1 MSTTALLT
9 MSLRITDG
17 DMNTDS
23 TPPVFV
29 VSKTIA
35 GINNYDHK
43 RRIVNN
49 TTATLWSASAA
60 SEVVAD
66 FDLAV
71 LWVETGSLEVE
82 LTCNDGDAAEAIF
95 TVTVAADAPLV
106 LADDA
111 GRYNTGALTGTA
123 DVIDL
128 IRVKNSAA
136 TDVVV
141 HLLLA
146 T

>member
-29 VSKTIA
+29 VQKTVA
-35 GINNYDHK
+35 GITAYDHK
-43 RRIVNN
+43 RRVVNN
-49 TTATLWSASAA
+49 TTVDLWSSTAVG
-60 SEVVAD
+60 EVVSD

-82 LTCNDGDAAEAIF
+82 LTCNDGHASEAIF
-95 TVTVAADAPLV
+95 TVTVTADCPLV
-106 LADDA
+106 LGDDA
-111 GRYNTGALTGTA
+111 ARYNPGSLSGSA

-128 IRVKNSAA
+128 IRAKNLAA
-136 TDVVV
+136 SDVVV
-141 HLLLA
+141 HLWLG

>member
-9 MSLRITDG
+9 MSLRVTDG
-17 DMNTDS
+17 DMNDDS

-29 VSKTIA
+29 VQKTVA
-35 GINNYDHK
+35 GITSYAHK
-43 RRIVNN
+43 RLVVNN
-49 TTATLWSASAA
+49 TTTTLWSSTGVG
-60 SEVVAD
+60 EPLGD

-82 LTCNDGDAAEAIF
+82 LTCNDGHASEAIF
-95 TVTVAADAPLV
+95 TVTVTADCPLV
-106 LADDA
+106 LGDDA
-111 GRYNTGALTGTA
+111 SRYNTGALTGTA

-128 IRVKNSAA
+128 IRVKNGAA

-141 HLLLA
+141 HLWLA